1 MTRSVSKLMRAA
13 TTASFALLVSTANGQ
28 DAKTPDAGKPAT
40 GDAMHPRVKLETTL
54 GDVVVELDAQ
64 KAPITTDNFIK
75 YADAKFFDGTIFHRV
90 MKDFM
95 IQGGGHLS
103 DLQEKKEGLRNPI
116 KTEWKNGLK
125 NTKGTISMARKGGDP
140 NSASAQFF
148 INVVDNPMLDQ
159 AQSDGAGY
167 TVFGK
172 VVEGEDTVEKIRNT
186 AVTTNPAY
194 PGGPVVPT
202 ETVVIKSVKV
212 LGDVDRSKIE
222 AAAKDAEKTLTEAQ
236 AKAGE
241 AKSAEVGTYVAKI
254 EAETGKKATKTPSGL
269 MYIDLKEGDGPQP
282 EKTANVEVHYTG
294 WLLDGTKFDSSVDR
308 GKPFPFNLKG
318 GVIQGWLEGVAT
330 MKVGGKRK
338 LIIPGDLAYGKRGSP
353 PKIPPDS
360 TLVFD
365 VELLAIK

>member
-1 MTRSVSKLMRAA
+1 MTRSVRNVLFAA
-13 TTASFALLVSTANGQ
+13 TAASVTLLISSANAQ
-28 DAKTPDAGKPAT
+28 DAAKPAA
-40 GDAMHPRVKLETTL
+40 GDAMHPRVKLETSL
-54 GDVVVELDAQ
+54 GDIVVELDAE

-95 IQGGGHLS
+95 IQGGGHLP
-103 DLQEKKEGLRNPI
+103 DLEEKKEGIRPSI

-125 NTKGTISMARKGGDP
+125 NKKGTISMARKGGDP

-148 INVVDNPMLDQ
+148 INVVDNDRLDM
-159 AQSDGAGY
+159 AQVDGAGY

-186 AVTTNPAY
+186 AVTTNPKY
-194 PGGPVVPT
+194 PGGPVVPS

-222 AAAKDAEKTLTEAQ
+222 AAVKTADAAAKIAEAAAKEAQ
-236 AKAGE
+236 AKANE

-254 EAETGKKATKTPSGL
+254 EAETGKKATKTESGL

-282 EKTANVEVHYTG
+282 QKTDNVEVHYTG
-294 WLLDGTKFDSSVDR
+294 WLLDGTEFDSSVKK
-308 GKPFPFNLKG
+308 GTPYTFSLKG

-338 LIIPGDLAYGKRGSP
+338 LIVPGNLAYPAGRPG
-353 PKIPPDS
+353 IPPGA

-365 VELLAIK
+365 VELLGIK